1 VGGPVAGQGVR
12 VAAQGHVLRGAHP
25 GRHLLLRQLQG
36 VKVDKTQARELI
48 CEPETD
54 LTEEQYMQVNK

>member
-1 VGGPVAGQGVR
+1 
-12 VAAQGHVLRGAHP
+12 
-25 GRHLLLRQLQG
+25 